1 MHWSGTAELK
11 VKNQRLLNII
21 ADLGTV
27 LVAYSGGVDSTLL
40 LRACAEALGP
50 SRVLAVTA
58 RSETLAA
65 DEEAEARRLAAAMGI
80 EHLVVPISE
89 LDDDEFVLNPPE
101 RCYLCKRIRY
111 GRLLSLARERG
122 LRWVA
127 DGTNADDS
135 RDYRPGL
142 RAASE
147 LGIRSPL
154 REAGLTKGDIRELSR
169 AYDLPTW
176 EKPSYACL
184 ASRIPYGC
192 PITVEKLRQIDAA
205 ETFLRGLGF
214 KQVRVRHHGE
224 LARIEVPAEKLA
236 SLVADDLAARVTAR
250 LKEIGFTY
258 VALDLNGY
266 RTGSLNEPLRR
277 HSQ

>member
-1 MHWSGTAELK
+1 MHWCGTAELK
-11 VKNQRLLNII
+11 TKNQRLLNII
-21 ADLGTV
+21 ADLGSV

-65 DEEAEARRLAAAMGI
+65 DEEADARRLAAAMGI

-89 LDDDEFVLNPPE
+89 LDDDEFVRNPPE

-111 GRLLSLARERG
+111 GLLSSLARERG
-122 LRWVA
+122 LHWVV
-127 DGTNADDS
+127 DGANADDS

-154 REAGLTKGDIRELSR
+154 REAGLNKDDIRELSR

-176 EKPSYACL
+176 DKPSYACL

-192 PITVEKLRQIDAA
+192 PITAEKLRQIDAA

-236 SLVADDLAARVTAR
+236 SLVADDLAPRVTAR

-266 RTGSLNEPLRR
+266 RAGSLNEALQR